1 MYLYLSVRSEM
12 ISKFPLSPAQKILRL
27 VFFLES
33 GSRPDMTDFI
43 LLTQCCLT
51 DIAGAEWATEG
62 VPEESTENET
72 AEETTG
78 ETAGE
83 STEETAQEV
92 EVKKSTLK
100 VTTEDGNDAHWK
112 NV

>member
-1 MYLYLSVRSEM
+1 
-12 ISKFPLSPAQKILRL
+12 
-27 VFFLES
+27 
-33 GSRPDMTDFI
+33 MTDFI

-83 STEETAQEV
+83 STEETA
-92 EVKKSTLK
+92 
-100 VTTEDGNDAHWK
+100 
-112 NV
+112 